1 MLRQDMATNHR
12 QAATTIRQL
21 RKDRGWTLEDMS
33 DEIFRRYGVNYQ
45 TSPRTIWRAEGGHK
59 PGVRRQFAIA
69 QVLDTVPSM
78 LWPERCRAAA

>member
-1 MLRQDMATNHR
+1 MATSHR
-12 QAATTIRQL
+12 QAAATIRRL

-33 DEIFRRYGVNYQ
+33 DEIFRVYGVNYQ

-69 QVLDTVPSM
+69 TVLGTTPSM
-78 LWPERCRAAA
+78 LWPERTRTAA